1 MEKLSY
7 YILNGKVTKEMNG
20 GGTSWLILCIKG
32 GKAGDNK
39 RLQIFEESKVFEAFQ
54 KKKVQ
59 SMMNQAF
66 YQEN

>member
-1 MEKLSY
+1 MSMWLCVCPFIDDSSLEKLSY

-39 RLQIFEESKVFEAFQ
+39 RL
-54 KKKVQ
+54 
-59 SMMNQAF
+59 
-66 YQEN
+66 